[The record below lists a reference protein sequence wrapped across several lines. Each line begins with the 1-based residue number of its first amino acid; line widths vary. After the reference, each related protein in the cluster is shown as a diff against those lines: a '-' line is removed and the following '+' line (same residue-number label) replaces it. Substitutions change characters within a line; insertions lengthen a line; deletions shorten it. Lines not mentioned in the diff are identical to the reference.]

1 MLDTNEN
8 KTTQDT
14 PQDAV
19 DTPVAKAV
27 AKTTTKPK
35 RAKKKKNPKD
45 KRLTLKQS
53 RFAHKYVEHH
63 GNASKAVRE
72 SYPNVKTDSAQRVI
86 AHKLITQCPNV
97 VQEVERI
104 MQSKGLSVD
113 KLTSTLNGLVTNAN
127 APSEQNKAIRTSLE
141 LLQLIGARS
150 AVNVQVNTL
159 TPDILEIM
167 RSALADRFRSDAD
180 THPITPETLEN
191 DPKSA

>member
-8 KTTQDT
+8 KTTQGAVST
-14 PQDAV
+14 PSN
-19 DTPVAKAV
+19 
-27 AKTTTKPK
+27 TTKPK

-45 KRLTLKQS
+45 RRLTLKQQ
-53 RFAHKYVEHH
+53 RFAKAYVKNH
-63 GNASKAVRE
+63 GNATQAVRD
-72 SYPNVKTDSAQRVI
+72 SYPDIKTESARSTI
-86 AHKLITQCPNV
+86 ANKLITQCPNV

-104 MQSKGLSVD
+104 MQHQGLTVD
-113 KLTSTLNGLVTNAN
+113 KLTKTLDKLVTNGE

-167 RSALADRFRSDAD
+167 RSALADRFRSDSVD
-180 THPITPETLEN
+180 TQPITPDTLNNNNE
-191 DPKSA
+191 PPT